1 MHRSESS
8 RSFGCKIALAS
19 ALALFTTQDSRAGL
33 VGSYTIGTGSQT
45 SFVQFEFANQ
55 NTYLYSVR
63 HDGNLRGSDLLA
75 IMASG
80 QPGFFSYQVVSFGF
94 GDALFGVTVGADSNG
109 GFGTPPDYL
118 DYWHYW
124 TRNGEAQ
131 AWATSM
137 IGFGDRG
144 FQRLVGRMGLQ
155 LRCAPKCDSHA
166 SDLHGALPRRDQCGP
181 ARRTTSVTPAV
192 RRRTSS
198 LIEAISGRRQRRES
212 QTR

>member
-1 MHRSESS
+1 MHRSEST
-8 RSFGCKIALAS
+8 RSFACKIALAS

-131 AWATSM
+131 PWATSM
-137 IGFGDRG
+137 IGFGDRVVSNG
-144 FQRLVGRMGLQ
+144 SWDGWVFNSDAPPSAIPAPAA
-155 LRCAPKCDSHA
+155 CAMLCLGAIGA
-166 SDLHGALPRRDQCGP
+166 SRRG
-181 ARRTTSVTPAV
+181 ARR
-192 RRRTSS
+192 R
-198 LIEAISGRRQRRES
+198 
-212 QTR
+212 